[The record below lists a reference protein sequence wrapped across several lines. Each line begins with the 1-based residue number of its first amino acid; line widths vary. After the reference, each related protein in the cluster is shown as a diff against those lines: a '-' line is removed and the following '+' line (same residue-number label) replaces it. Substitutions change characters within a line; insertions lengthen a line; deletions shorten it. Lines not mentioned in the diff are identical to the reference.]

1 MIKMQDIGELGYG
14 GLVTLA
20 EWYDDKRIEEGKITK
35 KDILKKIS
43 TYAYV
48 LPGGLCTLTSAF
60 GWVRALKP
68 WDEHISHGF
77 IYDFPRF
84 LKNIVGAMR
93 EPAGKGSSSA
103 AVREAERLLELQRRR
118 STSKQLNEG
127 RHTSAWAY
135 TPEEVRGVVGQ
146 GHTVRDYA

>member
-14 GLVTLA
+14 GLVTLS
-20 EWYDDKRIEEGKITK
+20 EWYDEKRIGEGKITK
-35 KDILKKIS
+35 KDVLKKIS

-48 LPGGLCTLTSAF
+48 IPGGLCTLTSAF

-93 EPAGKGSSSA
+93 EEAAGKHSSSA
-103 AVREAERLLELQRRR
+103 AVREANRILEQQRRSASR
-118 STSKQLNEG
+118 QLGAG

-135 TPEEVRGVVGQ
+135 TPEEVKGVVGQ

>member
-14 GLVTLA
+14 GLVTLS

-60 GWVRALKP
+60 GWIRALKP

-84 LKNIVGAMR
+84 LKNIVGAMKA
-93 EPAGKGSSSA
+93 EAGKGSSSA
-103 AVREAERLLELQRRR
+103 AVREAQRILERRKT
-118 STSKQLNEG
+118 TSRQLTEG
-127 RHTSAWAY
+127 RYTGAWAY
-135 TPEEVRGVVGQ
+135 TPEDARGVVGQ
-146 GHTVRDYA
+146 GHTVRDLA